1 MKFIYSAFIL
11 TTLLFSIHIACAAPD
26 HSAQID
32 NLINDK
38 KYLTAAEYINEKPE
52 LMEQDEY
59 FRKYVYI
66 LVNYYAMT
74 INYNMFALRD
84 LEKHE
89 NIDEIRGQKGTYK
102 LLGVKLEEQLFERW
116 QESPDSPH
124 LNFAIGEYL
133 SRGYSCGCLKQT
145 EYFVSAN
152 DSDSP
157 FFAKSFEGGISD
169 YWSLFRLGM
178 NHHVQGNLEEAIKLY
193 QMSLALSD
201 IHPATIYNLA
211 VALYQDHQDKKA
223 KTYAKMALGI
233 YGDDELDSDTYDL
246 YGSILFDEG
255 NYTEAEK
262 HLTKS
267 LELKAWHPHAFKTL
281 LQLYE
286 KQAKSEQYRALAN
299 KYIAIDY
306 SNTFLFNNY
315 IEHLTEANV
324 NKDDLQV
331 MADLSNRT
339 YDNDLTTVAVF
350 FNLGRLYAFTGDNE
364 TARIHLKK
372 SLTFM
377 NKLENPPD
385 GAIKS
390 LNKLLEDVSK

>member
-1 MKFIYSAFIL
+1 MKSIYSAFIF
-11 TTLLFSIHIACAAPD
+11 TTLFFSIHVGYTAPD
-26 HSAQID
+26 HSAQIE
-32 NLINDK
+32 NFINEK
-38 KYLTAAEYINEKPE
+38 KYLTAAEYINENSE

-59 FRKYVYI
+59 FRKYVHI

-74 INYNMFALRD
+74 INFNMFALRD

-102 LLGVKLEEQLFERW
+102 MLGVKLEEQLFNRW
-116 QESPDSPH
+116 HESPDSPH

-133 SRGYSCGCLKQT
+133 SRGYSCGCLQQT
-145 EYFVSAN
+145 EYFVAPN
-152 DSDSP
+152 DSDST
-157 FFAKSFEGGISD
+157 FFAKSLESGISD
-169 YWSLFRLGM
+169 NWSLFRLGM
-178 NHHVQGNLEEAIKLY
+178 NHHVQGNLEEAIKFY
-193 QMSLALSD
+193 QMSLVLSD
-201 IHPATIYNLA
+201 KHPATIYNLA

-223 KTYAKMALGI
+223 KTYAKKALGF

-255 NYTEAEK
+255 HYKEAEK

-267 LELKAWHPHAFKTL
+267 LELKAWHSHAFKTL

-286 KQAKSEQYRALAN
+286 KQAMSEQYRSLVN
-299 KYIAIDY
+299 RYIATDY
-306 SNTFLFNNY
+306 SNTFLFNQY

-331 MADLSNRT
+331 MADLSNKT
-339 YDNDLTTVAVF
+339 YDNDLATGAVF
-350 FNLGRLYAFTGDNE
+350 FNIGRVYAFMGDNE
-364 TARIHLKK
+364 TASTHLKK

-377 NKLENPPD
+377 NKLENPPG
-385 GAIKS
+385 GAIEA
-390 LNKLLEDVSK
+390 LNKLLADVSK